1 MNDPTKA
8 AESNAHGLR
17 DAFHQYFGTVRAAAR
32 LFGIPS
38 SVLDD
43 VALQTFVMAHGRGE
57 DLREPAIARARLV
70 TLTRRVAEWYRE
82 ELPASTVDVPTEF
95 PGADVL
101 TRFLAGLAPQA
112 REVFVLSE
120 LGGLRVPEISAEL
133 GVGFETARAQVVEL
147 VRDFAAA
154 TAVAG
159 AEEVLHDL
167 VRVLDPPPVQRDLQL
182 AALDARLA
190 PRALTPEGA
199 EPPHSQ
205 WVMPISLRRA
215 TSEPL
220 PAAASELA
228 QGTGPVGQA
237 GMIASGAGGSAAPGT
252 GAAGPGGS
260 LLGVAGLSP
269 GGRVAGVAP
278 GGPGEAFAR
287 GPGDGQVGEGSAPAA
302 ASGASEQMTG
312 GTGGASA
319 QTPSPGLGANAQ
331 MTGGTGSA
339 LTGAA
344 PGGIGLG
351 ASGAAASA
359 EPGASGQMAGGTGGG
374 PAWAPPPAVG
384 ASGQMAGGTGGGP
397 AWAPPPAVGASG
409 QMAGGTGGGPAWA
422 PPPA

>member
-17 DAFHQYFGTVRAAAR
+17 DAFHQHFATVRAAAR

-159 AEEVLHDL
+159 AEEVLNDL

-190 PRALTPEGA
+190 PRSLTPEGA

-220 PAAASELA
+220 PAAGSELA
-228 QGTGPVGQA
+228 QGTGPA
-237 GMIASGAGGSAAPGT
+237 GTGGDGRLGRGRLGGRGDRRGGTGRVAARGGGAEPGGAGGRC
-252 GAAGPGGS
+252 GA
-260 LLGVAGLSP
+260 
-269 GGRVAGVAP
+269 GR
-278 GGPGEAFAR
+278 
-287 GPGDGQVGEGSAPAA
+287 
-302 ASGASEQMTG
+302 
-312 GTGGASA
+312 
-319 QTPSPGLGANAQ
+319 
-331 MTGGTGSA
+331 
-339 LTGAA
+339 
-344 PGGIGLG
+344 
-351 ASGAAASA
+351 
-359 EPGASGQMAGGTGGG
+359 AGGGFC
-374 PAWAPPPAVG
+374 PWAG
-384 ASGQMAGGTGGGP
+384 
-397 AWAPPPAVGASG
+397 
-409 QMAGGTGGGPAWA
+409 
-422 PPPA
+422 